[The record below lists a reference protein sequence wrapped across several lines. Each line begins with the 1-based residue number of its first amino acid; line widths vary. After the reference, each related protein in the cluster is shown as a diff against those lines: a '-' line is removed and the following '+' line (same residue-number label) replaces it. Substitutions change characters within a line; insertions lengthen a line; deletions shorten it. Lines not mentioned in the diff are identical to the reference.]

1 MNLYKYRKRTLMP
14 LDAFRKRFRAVLAE
28 EGYESREDIV
38 ALVREIKREQA
49 HGSPLNREK
58 PGEKC

>member
-1 MNLYKYRKRTLMP
+1 MNVYKYMKRTLMP
-14 LDAFRKRFRAVLAE
+14 LDEFRERFHAVLAE

-49 HGSPLNREK
+49 HGSSLNREES
-58 PGEKC
+58 GEE